1 MLLFLSD
8 GRTEVR
14 ARLYLMSK
22 VNVAMA
28 PMPVAAGTCIKD
40 VRLAIHIASRTQF

>member
-14 ARLYLMSK
+14 ARLYLMFK
-22 VNVAMA
+22 VNVARA
-28 PMPVAAGTCIKD
+28 PIPVAASACIKD